1 MNDTGSSHPHQGLW
15 EGKGKDALPGVPFS
29 PSLGSLT
36 CPIFVGMTEVGEGVL
51 ELWGAFDVNW
61 VLEMVDLLTRDVVPR
76 PCEEPVGC

>member
-1 MNDTGSSHPHQGLW
+1 MLQLLAPEMFRESLLS
-15 EGKGKDALPGVPFS
+15 FS
-29 PSLGSLT
+29 FSGGWHWI
-36 CPIFVGMTEVGEGVL
+36 CPIFVGITEVGEGVL